1 MLMMQ
6 LRSSWDGEPKIP
18 AEKPVVLVRRSVLLL
33 ATGQE
38 ARPGAQ
44 AQPRAA
50 RSPSLRTQ
58 PHPWPAGA
66 KDYQGHVKPQ
76 LEAGGSCE
84 CGMLGSRRHTQT
96 EAGSSIYTSLYLY
109 IRYRHGEMGRGT
121 GSPRAPPPHPITH
134 TQKQQGRYMWQLERE
149 RVRPGLLRETSP

>member
-1 MLMMQ
+1 MTKGKL
-6 LRSSWDGEPKIP
+6 
-18 AEKPVVLVRRSVLLL
+18 
-33 ATGQE
+33 T
-38 ARPGAQ
+38 
-44 AQPRAA
+44 
-50 RSPSLRTQ
+50 PSQRLTLLRTQ

-66 KDYQGHVKPQ
+66 KDYQGHEKPQ

-109 IRYRHGEMGRGT
+109 IRYRHREMGRDT

-149 RVRPGLLRETSP
+149 RVRPGLLREEVTGGMMSSNKACRPCPSCVQKNGFQLL